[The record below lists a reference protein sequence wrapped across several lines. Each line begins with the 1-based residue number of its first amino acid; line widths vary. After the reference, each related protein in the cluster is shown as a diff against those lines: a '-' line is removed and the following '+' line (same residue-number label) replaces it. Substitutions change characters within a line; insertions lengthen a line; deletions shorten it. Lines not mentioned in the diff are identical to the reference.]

1 MELLFEVI
9 KKRQFI
15 RLGHD
20 HQFFPNIPG
29 NLEKEL
35 HTDLAERFTVALW
48 EEVKHRHQFK
58 VEIVATKM
66 NYQSVLKQLKTILEY
81 VTYSLF
87 IRIPLSS

>member
-58 VEIVATKM
+58 VEMVATSHLM
-66 NYQSVLKQLKTILEY
+66 
-81 VTYSLF
+81 
-87 IRIPLSS
+87 